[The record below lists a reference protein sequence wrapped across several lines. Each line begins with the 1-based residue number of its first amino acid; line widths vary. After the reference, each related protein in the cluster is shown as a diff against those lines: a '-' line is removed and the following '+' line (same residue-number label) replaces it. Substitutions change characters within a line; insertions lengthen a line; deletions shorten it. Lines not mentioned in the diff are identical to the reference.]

1 MNRFK
6 FDIGMWFAMEFFC
19 ENFNHVSPIL
29 VEGFKVHNSGNR
41 LFKLSFFH
49 ANYSQGVQDKR
60 YELQTVIRNTFML
73 VAERQDADEEGKRP
87 VLCFFDLTSEWLE
100 THFRGRFRSNPSHD
114 AQEMMFEEYP
124 NLKKR

>member
-1 MNRFK
+1 MKRFK
-6 FDIGMWFAMEFFC
+6 LDIGKWYAMEFFC
-19 ENFNHVSPIL
+19 EKFNHVSPVL
-29 VEGFKVHNSGNR
+29 VEGLRVHNSGNR

-49 ANYSQGVQDKR
+49 ANYSQGVQDKH

-87 VLCFFDLTSEWLE
+87 VLCFFDLTPEWLE
-100 THFRGRFRSNPSHD
+100 THFRGSFRSNPRHD

-124 NLKKR
+124 VLKKH

>member
-1 MNRFK
+1 MLGSGLQWNIFVRK
-6 FDIGMWFAMEFFC
+6 
-19 ENFNHVSPIL
+19 FNHVSPIL
-29 VEGFKVHNSGNR
+29 VEGLQVHNSGNR

-73 VAERQDADEEGKRP
+73 VAERQDEEGKWP
-87 VLCFFDLTSEWLE
+87 VLCFFDLTPEWLE
-100 THFRGRFRSNPSHD
+100 IHFRGSFRSNPRHD

-124 NLKKR
+124 ILKKR